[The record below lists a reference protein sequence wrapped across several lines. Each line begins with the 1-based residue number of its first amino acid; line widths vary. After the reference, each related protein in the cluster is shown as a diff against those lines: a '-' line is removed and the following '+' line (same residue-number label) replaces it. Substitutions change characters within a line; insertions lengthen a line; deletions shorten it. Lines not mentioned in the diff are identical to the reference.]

1 MATKVIMPQM
11 GESIAEGTL
20 VRWFKKVGDSVERDE
35 TLFEIS
41 TDKVDTEVPSPASG
55 ILTQILV
62 EENQTVD
69 VNTVVAVIDG
79 TAETP
84 EPAGRAETVGRPT
97 AGSTPSL
104 PGISEKAG
112 KARTSPLVRRLARE
126 HGIDLSL
133 IRGTGEGGRIAKN
146 DIETYLARQGAAPRP
161 SAPVAAPSAKPAR
174 GRPAPLRFDGPAKTV
189 PMTTM
194 RHQIAQHMVASRRTS
209 PHVTTVFEVEMT
221 RIVETQSRF
230 ASEFERRNR
239 LKLTFTPFIIRGVVE
254 ALREFP
260 VLNASVEGANIVYH
274 RDIHVGVAVA
284 LEEGLIVPIIK
295 NAQERSFLS
304 VAREV
309 QDLAE
314 RARKKR
320 LSVDEV
326 QGGTFTVTNPGVF
339 GGLFGTP
346 IIHQPQAAILGV
358 GTIEKRPVI
367 RDDSIA
373 IRAMAY
379 LALSFD
385 HRIVDGAAADQFM
398 ARLKQTLENWQEP
411 VIQAAEG

>member
-11 GESIAEGTL
+11 GESIAEGTV

-62 EENQTVD
+62 QENQTVD
-69 VNTVVAVIDG
+69 VNTVVALIDG
-79 TAETP
+79 AAETAE
-84 EPAGRAETVGRPT
+84 PAPSVESAGRPT
-97 AGSTPSL
+97 ASL
-104 PGISEKAG
+104 PRRSEKTG
-112 KARTSPLVRRLARE
+112 KVRTSPLVRRLARE

-133 IRGTGEGGRIAKN
+133 IRGTGEGGRISRK
-146 DIETYLARQGAAPRP
+146 DIETYLARQGGAPRP

-174 GRPAPLRFDGPAKTV
+174 GRPAPLAFEGPTKAV
-189 PMTTM
+189 PMTPM
-194 RHQIAQHMVASRRTS
+194 RHQIAQHMVTSRRTS
-209 PHVTTVFEVEMT
+209 AHVTTVFEVEMT

-230 ASEFERRNR
+230 ASEFERRNH
-239 LKLTFTPFIIRGVVE
+239 LKLTFTPFIIRAVVE

-260 VLNASVEGANIVYH
+260 NLNASVDGENIVYH
-274 RDIHVGVAVA
+274 RDIHIGVAVA
-284 LEEGLIVPIIK
+284 LEDGLIVPIIR
-295 NAQERSFLS
+295 NAQDRSFLG
-304 VAREV
+304 VAGDL
-309 QDLAE
+309 QNLAE

-346 IIHQPQAAILGV
+346 IINQPQAAILGV

-373 IRAMAY
+373 IRSMAY
-379 LALSFD
+379 MALSFD

-398 ARLKQTLENWQEP
+398 ARLKKTLENWQEP
-411 VIQAAEG
+411 VVQAAEG